1 VRPGHRG
8 PKSIAAVEIASPLCR
23 FGEDDDLAG
32 RAAGF
37 QFGMGLPNVIELVY
51 AVQRN
56 DRVTGS
62 DCVEKGLK
70 YLRGVDLLLRRCR
83 R

>member
-1 VRPGHRG
+1 VRTTILPVVV
-8 PKSIAAVEIASPLCR
+8 PASYSAWACR
-23 FGEDDDLAG
+23 I
-32 RAAGF
+32 
-37 QFGMGLPNVIELVY
+37 VIELVY

-70 YLRGVDLLLRRCR
+70 YLRG
-83 R
+83 